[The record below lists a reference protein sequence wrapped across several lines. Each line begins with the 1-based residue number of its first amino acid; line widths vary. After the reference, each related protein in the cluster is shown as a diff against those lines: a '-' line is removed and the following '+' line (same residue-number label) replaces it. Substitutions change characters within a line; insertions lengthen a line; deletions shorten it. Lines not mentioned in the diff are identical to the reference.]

1 MPLTW
6 MASERLPT
14 DGRGE
19 VQSPVAGKDELAAV
33 WTLMPTIAQ
42 SLCRRQPRCST
53 PGNLNDFLS
62 GNRTLCFEI
71 ALGIAILATS
81 DKPNIPI

>member
-33 WTLMPTIAQ
+33 STLMPTIAQ
-42 SLCRRQPRCST
+42 SYAE
-53 PGNLNDFLS
+53 GNL
-62 GNRTLCFEI
+62 
-71 ALGIAILATS
+71 LAQRQVT
-81 DKPNIPI
+81 